1 MDNSNLKGRKEAKDG
16 SLVRIVPVETD
27 KGCKDKS
34 GEKKQMSRHWQ
45 ADKLGRFFTA
55 NLTSQQLKPGLIK
68 ARVKMENL
76 LLKDENGFIVYMYKG
91 RPMIKLNVKEGQFY
105 APASVVEEFG
115 KEAVQHQAH
124 IILDI
129 LKTNGLSNAQ
139 RGKETYRSNARQL
152 LSHLKT
158 YNKES

>member
-1 MDNSNLKGRKEAKDG
+1 MSNSNVKGQKEPKDG

-27 KGCKDKS
+27 KDCKDKS
-34 GEKKQMSRHWQ
+34 GEKKQMNRHWQ
-45 ADKLGRFFTA
+45 ADKLGRFFAA
-55 NLTSQQLKPGLIK
+55 NLTSQQLKPSLVK

-76 LLKDENGFIVYMYKG
+76 LLKDEGDFIVYMYKG

-124 IILDI
+124 IVLDI
-129 LKTNGLSNAQ
+129 LKTNRLSNAL
-139 RGKETYRSNARQL
+139 RGKETYQSNARQL